1 MRLWDELK
9 AAMCEHPDSLVSEG
23 TRRYTF
29 AEFIEKVEG
38 LADTLHAECYAIDCQ
53 SELNAA
59 LALLA
64 CLAAGKTAVPL
75 SHRYGEIH
83 NKRILNFVQPPFILS
98 DVDEGVHAQISGYDG
113 YKMPENP
120 PALIMCTSG
129 TTGHP
134 KGVMLSEESLRCNLS
149 DIRVYFQIRSD
160 DRIFITRPLYHCAV
174 LTGEFLVS
182 LLVGC
187 DIVFY
192 SGSFNPAIMLR
203 CLDEAKVT
211 VWGNTP
217 TLWKSI
223 CTLAHVMK
231 MPIHLRVL
239 MVSGEVL
246 PKTIAELLRRTFPTA
261 DIYHVYG
268 LTEASPRVASLPPD
282 EFDSFSDTVG
292 YPLRSVTCRIVDAR
306 GRVVGPGEIGE
317 LIVRGDNVM
326 NGYYLDDQA
335 TQNALIDGWLHTGDM
350 ASVDGRGY
358 IKIHGRKDS
367 MIIRAGMN
375 IYPAEI
381 EQALRADERVK
392 DLYVYGKPD
401 PMFGETI
408 VLVISGAFADEKE
421 VRQMCINKLSS
432 YEQPS
437 QIILQDELRYTA
449 SGKLIRSK
457 E

>member
-29 AEFIEKVEG
+29 AELIEKVEG

-59 LALLA
+59 HALLA

-134 KGVMLSEESLRCNLS
+134 KGVMLSEENIRCNLS
-149 DIRVYFQIRSD
+149 DIGVYFHICSD
-160 DRIFITRPLYHCAV
+160 DRVFITRPLYHCAV
-174 LTGEFLVS
+174 LTGEFLIS

-187 DIVFY
+187 DIIFY
-192 SGSFNPAIMLR
+192 SDSFNPATMLR
-203 CLDEAKVT
+203 CLDETGAT

-223 CTLAHVMK
+223 CTLAHAMK

-246 PKTIAELLRRTFPTA
+246 HKSVAEVLRRTFPIA

-268 LTEASPRVASLPPD
+268 LTEASPRVASLPPA
-282 EFDSFSDTVG
+282 EFDLYFDTIG
-292 YPLRSVTCRIVDAR
+292 YPLRGVTCRIIDDLD
-306 GRVVGPGEIGE
+306 RVVRPGEIGE
-317 LIVRGDNVM
+317 LIIRGDNVM
-326 NGYYLDDQA
+326 NGYYLDEKATEQA
-335 TQNALIDGWLHTGDM
+335 MIDGWLRTGDM
-350 ASVDGRGY
+350 ASVDGRGH
-358 IKIHGRKDS
+358 ITIHGRKDA

-408 VLVISGAFADEKE
+408 ALVISGAFTDEKE
-421 VRQMCINKLSS
+421 VRQMCVKRLPQ

-437 QIILQDELRYTA
+437 HIILQENLRYTA